1 MFDLSTPEDIKAAV
15 ALLADIDGN
24 PHHPANNARHP
35 EHAAS
40 VAAYR
45 QLDQWCIDQRRL
57 YAKQAATWATIDQ
70 AVCLGVLL
78 GGKGSS

>member
-45 QLDQWCIDQRRL
+45 QLDQWCMDQRVRK
-57 YAKQAATWATIDQ
+57 AKK
-70 AVCLGVLL
+70 AVKWEFVEI
-78 GGKGSS
+78 